1 MVERQT
7 IVQRGTYM
15 NDKTLKTLEYDKI
28 IQILKGFAVS
38 KKGAELIENLKPI
51 SSRVRV
57 ELLLKETD
65 ESVRMLLSNGSIPLE
80 GFYDLTYILKKA
92 KINSILTLRDLMHIG
107 ATLRVVRNVVKYCA
121 EIKTMEEYTV
131 IHTLVSSLEELV
143 DLEKEISRCV
153 LSEEELSDNASSELF
168 SIRRQMNRKNQSIK
182 EKLSSMITSTTYQ
195 KYLQDQIITIRQGRY
210 VLPIKQEY
218 RSNVPGIIH
227 DQSSTGATLFIE
239 PMAVVELN
247 NDLKKLKLEEAA
259 EVERILREL
268 TLQVALYYEEL
279 TNDYETLLRLD
290 VIFAKGKYALKLNAV
305 RPKINDDLQFNLIK
319 ARHPLIEPQ
328 NVVSSDIYLGEKFN
342 TLVITGPNTGGKT
355 VVLKTVGLM
364 CLMVQTG
371 MFISVNEESSICI
384 YENIY
389 ADIGDEQS
397 IEQSLSTFS
406 SHMTNIVNIIKN
418 IKEKTLVLLDE
429 LGAGTD
435 PTEGAALA
443 MAILDYLRKGDVSTI
458 VTTHY
463 SELKQY
469 AIAQEFVENASVEFN
484 VETLRPT
491 YKLLIG
497 IPGKSNAF
505 EISKSLGLI
514 PEIIENSKKYLTNE
528 NIQFEDI
535 LSDIDKRNKE
545 TQQNYH
551 EVLVN
556 KKRSESLLQ
565 ELEIEKQKIIEAQ
578 KEAEVKSKQEA
589 LMIIEDANKQ
599 ALQIIKEMNAIKAR
613 AKTSAAGELEGLK
626 RELREKAN
634 KLTEEI
640 SKNSSYHPNSIK
652 VYKPGDKVLVIS
664 LNQKGYVLKINQDD
678 TALVQIGIMKTK
690 IHIKDL
696 TPIKEELSPKNTY
709 SRKGVQSKAKHIQSS
724 IDVRGMTS
732 EEVIMDIEK
741 YIDDAVLSNLAQMT
755 IIHGKGTG
763 VLRQTIHN
771 LLKTHKYVS
780 EFRIGEY
787 NEGGNGAT
795 IVTLK

>member
-1 MVERQT
+1 
-7 IVQRGTYM
+7 M

-38 KKGAELIENLKPI
+38 DKGAELIENLKPI

-65 ESVRMLLSNGSIPLE
+65 ESVRMLLGNGSIPLE
-80 GFYDLTYILKKA
+80 GFYDLTYILNKA
-92 KINSILTLRDLMHIG
+92 KINSILTLRDLIHIG
-107 ATLRVVRNVVKYCA
+107 ATLRVVRQVKKYCD

-131 IHTLVSSLEELV
+131 IDTLVTSLEDLV
-143 DLEKEISRCV
+143 DLEKEISRSV
-153 LSEEELSDNASSELF
+153 LSEEELSDNASKELY

-182 EKLSSMITSTTYQ
+182 EKLSTMITSTTYQ

-239 PMAVVELN
+239 PMAVVEMN

-259 EVERILREL
+259 EVERILREF

-279 TNDYETLLRLD
+279 TNDYHTLLRLD

-305 RPKINDDLQFNLIK
+305 RPKINDDLQFNLRK
-319 ARHPLIEPQ
+319 ARHPLIDPQ
-328 NVVSSDIYLGEKFN
+328 DVVSSDIYLGGRYN

-371 MFISVNEESSICI
+371 MFIPVNEESSICI

-406 SHMTNIVNIIKN
+406 SHMTNIVDIIKN

-443 MAILDYLRKGDVSTI
+443 MAILDYLQKGKVSTI

-469 AIAQEFVENASVEFN
+469 AIAQDRVENASVEFN

-514 PEIIENSKKYLTNE
+514 DEIIQNSKKYLTNE

-535 LSDIDKRNKE
+535 LRDIEKRNKE
-545 TQQNYH
+545 TEQNYQ

-556 KKRSESLLQ
+556 KKRSENLVE
-565 ELEIEKQKIIEAQ
+565 ELEVEKQNIVEAQ

-589 LMIIEDANKQ
+589 LKIIEEANEQ
-599 ALQIIKEMNAIKAR
+599 ALQIIREMNAIKTR
-613 AKTSAAGELEGLK
+613 AKTSATGELEGLK
-626 RELREKAN
+626 RELKEKAN

-640 SKNSSYHPNSIK
+640 SKNSSYQTKSTK
-652 VYKPGDKVLVIS
+652 TFKSGDRVLVNS
-664 LNQKGYVLKINQDD
+664 LNQKGYVLKVNQDY

-690 IHIKDL
+690 VN
-696 TPIKEELSPKNTY
+696 IKELVHIEEELTKKNAY

-724 IDVRGMTS
+724 IDLRGMTS
-732 EEVIMDIEK
+732 EEVIMDVEK
-741 YIDDAVLSNLAQMT
+741 YIDDAVLSNLGQIT

-771 LLKTHKYVS
+771 LLKSHKYVS
-780 EFRIGEY
+780 DFRIGEY